1 MRRSQFVKLVGLSEE
16 AFNLLRA
23 RKHVP
28 LRGRAIGPGW
38 QEFMVEDAIALEAA
52 IALARCGIKKND
64 ARAWVDLYFDVALE
78 RAEESKAGD
87 NEPIY
92 LGAVSSVGV
101 VGGTLVPDEQF
112 ELVGTPA
119 DIADELSRIR
129 AMLDPDR
136 WLDGVITINLNLC
149 AKLVSDRAKAAG
161 VEDDRL
167 SELEEILC

>member
-1 MRRSQFVKLVGLSEE
+1 MRRSQFVKLVGLTEE

-28 LRGRAIGPGW
+28 LRDQTFGPGW
-38 QEFMVEDAIALEAA
+38 QEFSVDDALALEAA
-52 IALARCGIKKND
+52 TALARCGVKKND

-78 RAEESKAGD
+78 RAEESKDGD

-92 LGAVSSVGV
+92 IGAVSSVGV
-101 VGGTLVPDEQF
+101 VDGAPVPDEQF
-112 ELVGTPA
+112 ELVGTPT

-129 AMLDPDR
+129 AMLGPDR

-161 VEDDRL
+161 ITDDRL
-167 SELEEILC
+167 SELEGILC

>member
-1 MRRSQFVKLVGLSEE
+1 MRRSQFVKLVGLTEE

-28 LRGRAIGPGW
+28 LRGRTIGPGW
-38 QEFMVEDAIALEAA
+38 QEFSVDDALALEAA
-52 IALARCGIKKND
+52 TALARCGVKKSD
-64 ARAWVDLYFDVALE
+64 ARIWVDIYFEEALS
-78 RAEESKAGD
+78 RARESKAGT
-87 NEPIY
+87 NEPIH

-101 VGGTLVPDEQF
+101 VDGTPVQDDQF
-112 ELVGTPA
+112 PLVGSPG

-129 AMLDPDR
+129 AMLGPDR

-161 VEDDRL
+161 IADDRL
-167 SELEEILC
+167 SELEGILC